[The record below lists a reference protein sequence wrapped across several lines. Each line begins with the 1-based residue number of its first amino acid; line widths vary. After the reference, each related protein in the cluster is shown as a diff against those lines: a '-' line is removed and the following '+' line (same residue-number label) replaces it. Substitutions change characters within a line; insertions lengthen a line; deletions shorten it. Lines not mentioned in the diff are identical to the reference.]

1 MIFPKTLKNVSFTV
15 TILRDMQNM
24 ERAQT
29 MTTMIFRYIKNMTS
43 GNVQRK
49 LDGRKDTF
57 FRVLGK
63 IISTLRS
70 VA

>member
-49 LDGRKDTF
+49 LDGRK
-57 FRVLGK
+57 GEPK
-63 IISTLRS
+63 ETL
-70 VA
+70 